1 MIRGLRLTAVA
12 AGLLGACCVGSSSA
26 AQRLSAPL
34 PPLASVLLATGDFAP
49 GGHVA
54 SQRAVTLAGLPGYIR
69 VFKSGIK
76 LGGRPL
82 LLAVGVGLLEPD
94 AVSAHSD
101 LTQVE
106 GAAQTKAGRHALA
119 KAWGTDFLKGANAG
133 GGHRITVKSTVVGP
147 PVLVADGVMRL
158 ALTISTNVGTVRMAI
173 GFVQTDRVL
182 EIVELAGRL
191 DERIATGDIGRV
203 ISAAQ
208 QHLRAAFTVTS
219 TSPPTIAGTPQ
230 QGQPLTVDEGMWTG
244 APSGFTYVWSHCDA
258 TGNAC
263 TAIAGATASSYVP
276 GPGDSGMTIRV
287 TVTGANSVGSQ
298 PATSPPSGLVA

>member
-1 MIRGLRLTAVA
+1 
-12 AGLLGACCVGSSSA
+12 
-26 AQRLSAPL
+26 
-34 PPLASVLLATGDFAP
+34 
-49 GGHVA
+49 
-54 SQRAVTLAGLPGYIR
+54 
-69 VFKSGIK
+69 
-76 LGGRPL
+76 
-82 LLAVGVGLLEPD
+82 
-94 AVSAHSD
+94 
-101 LTQVE
+101 
-106 GAAQTKAGRHALA
+106 
-119 KAWGTDFLKGANAG
+119 
-133 GGHRITVKSTVVGP
+133 
-147 PVLVADGVMRL
+147 
-158 ALTISTNVGTVRMAI
+158 
-173 GFVQTDRVL
+173 
-182 EIVELAGRL
+182 
-191 DERIATGDIGRV
+191 V

-230 QGQPLTVDEGMWTG
+230 QGQPLTVDEGTWTG